1 MMPNPSARGE
11 REDAAATLA
20 GMSRRLRLL
29 FTALAVAALLWLLF
43 AAAERALA
51 LAQRFLALPTW
62 LQWTLGSVL
71 ALFAAAGLMVLWWL
85 LRPRRR
91 RRPLPAPDR
100 GTLEQRIGQLRERG
114 ADTGALAAELGELDR
129 RRAGAR
135 IYVALFGEIST
146 GKSSLIR
153 ALVPHAQTASDVRG
167 GTTREVGHYDGVLP
181 DGRSLVLADVP
192 GSRES
197 GGEAH
202 ETVAREEA
210 LRAHAVIYLCA
221 GDLNRGQADELRW
234 LADFGKPLLLVLNKA
249 DQWTP
254 VEREQLLGRLRQQSR
269 GIASAVLAI
278 SAGGSERYQRELADG
293 STESVE
299 RQRRPAIEPLRQ
311 ALDRLTAP
319 GAEGLEDLREHAV
332 LAGLHERTGTLEA
345 QTRADEAQR
354 IVRKYARRAIVG
366 ALAAIAPGS
375 DLVIQGV
382 LAAGLT
388 RALAELYAVK
398 VSDVQIEDFVEQARL
413 TLRTGSSIVLAVAG
427 NALKAFPGLGTL
439 GGGVLHAFAYALI
452 FDSMGRALAA
462 SLAERHALDQHDA
475 GARLKELLADTG
487 STRLRHLA
495 SLTMEAVR
503 ERDHTD

>member
-1 MMPNPSARGE
+1 
-11 REDAAATLA
+11 
-20 GMSRRLRLL
+20 MSRRLRWL
-29 FTALAVAALLWLLF
+29 FTALAMAALLWLLF

-51 LAQRFLALPTW
+51 LTQRFLALPPA
-62 LQWTLGSVL
+62 LQWTLGAVL
-71 ALFAAAGLMVLWWL
+71 AIFAAVGLSVLWWL

-91 RRPLPAPDR
+91 RRPLAAPDR
-100 GTLEQRIGQLRERG
+100 GNLEQRIGQLRERG

-129 RRAGAR
+129 RRASAR

-153 ALVPHAQTASDVRG
+153 ALAPQARVASDVRG
-167 GTTREVGHYDGVLP
+167 GTTAEVGHYDSQLP

-202 ETVAREEA
+202 ETLAREEA

-221 GDLNRGQADELRW
+221 GDLSRSQADELRW

-249 DQWTP
+249 DQWRDA
-254 VEREQLLGRLRQQSR
+254 EREQLLDHLGQQSR
-269 GIASAVLAI
+269 GIASAVVAI
-278 SAGGSERYQRELADG
+278 SAGGSERYQRRLADG
-293 STESVE
+293 RTEAVE
-299 RQRRPAIEPLRQ
+299 RQRQPEIEPLLQ
-311 ALDRLTAP
+311 ALTRLIAA
-319 GAEGLEDLREHAV
+319 GAEGLEAQRENAV
-332 LAGLHERTGTLEA
+332 LAGLHQRTGSMEA
-345 QTRADEAQR
+345 QTRADQAER

-366 ALAAIAPGS
+366 ALAAVAPGS

-382 LAAGLT
+382 LATGLV
-388 RALAELYAVK
+388 RALAELYEVK
-398 VSDVQIEDFVEQARL
+398 VSDVQIEDFVQQARL

-462 SLAERHALDQHDA
+462 SLAERHALDQDDA
-475 GARLKELLADTG
+475 GARLKELLAEAG
-487 STRLRHLA
+487 SGRLRQLA

-503 ERDHTD
+503 ERDSR

>member
-1 MMPNPSARGE
+1 
-11 REDAAATLA
+11 
-20 GMSRRLRLL
+20 MSRRLRLL

-51 LAQRFLALPTW
+51 LAQRFLALPAW
-62 LQWTLGSVL
+62 LQWTLGGVL
-71 ALFAAAGLMVLWWL
+71 AIFAAAGLMMLWWL
-85 LRPRRR
+85 LRPRRQ
-91 RRPLPAPDR
+91 RRPMPAPDR
-100 GTLEQRIGQLRERG
+100 GSLEQRIGQLRDRG
-114 ADTGALAAELGELDR
+114 ADTGALGAELSELDR
-129 RRAGAR
+129 RRASAR

-153 ALVPHAQTASDVRG
+153 ALAPQAAVASDVRG
-167 GTTREVGHYDGVLP
+167 GTTRQVAHHDGQLP
-181 DGRSLVLADVP
+181 DGRTLVLADVP

-202 ETVAREEA
+202 ETLAREEA

-249 DQWTP
+249 DQWSAT
-254 VEREQLLGRLRQQSR
+254 EREQLLVRLRQQAR
-269 GIASAVLAI
+269 GIAAAVLAI
-278 SAGGSERYQRELADG
+278 SAGGSERYQRQLADG

-299 RQRRPAIEPLRQ
+299 RQRKPVIEPLLQ
-311 ALDRLTAP
+311 ALDRLTAA
-319 GAEGLEDLREHAV
+319 GAGGLEDLREHAV

-345 QTRADEAQR
+345 HTRAEDAER
-354 IVRKYARRAIVG
+354 IVRKYTRRAIVG
-366 ALAAIAPGS
+366 ALAAVAPGS

-382 LAAGLT
+382 LATGLT
-388 RALAELYAVK
+388 RALAELYGVR
-398 VSDVQIEDFVEQARL
+398 VSEVQIEDFVRQAKL
-413 TLRTGSSIVLAVAG
+413 TLRTGSSIILAVAG

-462 SLAERHALDQHDA
+462 SLDERQTLDQDDA
-475 GARLKELLADTG
+475 GARLKELLADAG
-487 STRLRHLA
+487 GTRLRQLA
-495 SLTMEAVR
+495 TLTMDAMR
-503 ERDHTD
+503 ERDSG

>member
-1 MMPNPSARGE
+1 
-11 REDAAATLA
+11 
-20 GMSRRLRLL
+20 MSRRLRLL

-71 ALFAAAGLMVLWWL
+71 LIFAAAGLSVLWWL
-85 LRPRRR
+85 LRPRRKR
-91 RRPLPAPDR
+91 QSMPVPDR
-100 GTLEQRIGQLRERG
+100 GSLEQRIGQLRERG
-114 ADTGALAAELGELDR
+114 ADTGALTSELGELDR
-129 RRAGAR
+129 RRTSAR
-135 IYVALFGEIST
+135 VYIALFGEIST
-146 GKSSLIR
+146 GKSSLVR
-153 ALVPHAQTASDVRG
+153 ALAPDAHTVSDARG

-181 DGRSLVLADVP
+181 DGRTLVLADVP
-192 GSRES
+192 GSREA

-202 ETVAREEA
+202 ETLAREEA

-221 GDLNRGQADELRW
+221 GDLNRSQADELRW

-249 DQWTP
+249 DQWTS
-254 VEREQLLGRLRQQSR
+254 VERDQVLTRLRQQSR

-278 SAGGSERYQRELADG
+278 SAGGSERYQRQLADG

-299 RQRRPAIEPLRQ
+299 RQRRPAIEPLLQ
-311 ALDRLTAP
+311 ALDRITAP

-332 LAGLHERTGTLEA
+332 LAGLHQRTGTLET
-345 QTRADEAQR
+345 QTRAEEAQC

-366 ALAAIAPGS
+366 ALAAVAPGS

-388 RALAELYAVK
+388 RALAELYGVK
-398 VSDVQIEDFVEQARL
+398 VSEVQIEDFVQQAKL

-427 NALKAFPGLGTL
+427 NAMKAFPGLGTL

-452 FDSMGRALAA
+452 FDSMGHALAA
-462 SLAERHALDQHDA
+462 SLAERQTLDQNDA
-475 GARLKELLADTG
+475 GARLKALLADAG
-487 STRLRHLA
+487 GTRLRQLA
-495 SLTMEAVR
+495 TLTMEAVR
-503 ERDHTD
+503 ERGATD